1 MARRERAA
9 SGRRAF
15 AAHGVTAQVAQR
27 HRAPL
32 APAPAASP
40 VSPAAPPQL
49 VQGELG
55 LAAAPAELWVAL
67 HLPALILEAVAA
79 PGRFTAATSRA
90 STTTYAAVAAAHV
103 VSAPAGT
110 TSTAAGTA
118 STAAGTASAARTAST
133 AAHILAAAADV
144 AVAAAHATA
153 NTGRPFAVFEGEAG
167 LPRLVAVDAAARARG
182 VVPGLS
188 LAAALALEPALEM
201 RARDLRRERAQ
212 LLGVADAAC
221 GFTPRVSLEPPD
233 GVLLEVRGSLG
244 LFGGAAA
251 LCEALGA
258 ACARLGV
265 TVQPALAPTPLAALL
280 LARAGRGLV
289 VTGPERLAGALAPLP
304 LAVLRWPQASV
315 ERLASM
321 GVRTLGEVQ
330 RLPRTGFARR
340 FGRAAL
346 EHLDRLAGRR
356 ADPRPPYRPLA
367 AFRGRCE
374 PAFELEQHD
383 AILRHLEPLLADL
396 ERFLRSRQAAV
407 LQLRLALRHR
417 PDPFD
422 GRLRTTP
429 LVLRLAAPE
438 FAAARFLPLL
448 GEYLARLALP
458 APVIAILLR
467 SGELQPCVA
476 HSASL
481 WRPGEHGGGAERE
494 SPALI
499 ERLRARLGPEAVY
512 GLCLV
517 DEHRPERAWRVAEP
531 RVDARAMVDR
541 AGGAGAGAG
550 ARARPSACAAAMAGT
565 ASMVNAAAI
574 AATAAAAPEADA
586 CVHPR
591 SHRRPLWLLQAP
603 QPLVQGPRE
612 LRLLDG
618 PERIESGWWDG
629 GDVARDYY
637 VACEADGALLWVF
650 RERRPP
656 HGWFLH
662 GVFG

>member
-15 AAHGVTAQVAQR
+15 ATHGAAASAARR
-27 HRAPL
+27 HHAPL
-32 APAPAASP
+32 APTPAASP
-40 VSPAAPPQL
+40 VSPAAAPPPQL

-55 LAAAPAELWVAL
+55 LAASPAELWVAL

-79 PGRFTAATSRA
+79 PGRFTAATSMA
-90 STTTYAAVAAAHV
+90 STTTDAAVAAVDVAAV
-103 VSAPAGT
+103 RAGSAA
-110 TSTAAGTA
+110 A
-118 STAAGTASAARTAST
+118 ST
-133 AAHILAAAADV
+133 L
-144 AVAAAHATA
+144 VAAAHTTA
-153 NTGRPFAVFEGEAG
+153 GTGRPFAVFEGEAG
-167 LPRLVAVDAAARARG
+167 QPRLVAVDATARARG

-201 RARDLRRERAQ
+201 RARDPRRERAC
-212 LLGVADAAC
+212 LLRVAAAAC
-221 GFTPRVSLEPPD
+221 AFTPRVSLEPPD

-251 LCEALGA
+251 LCEAVVL
-258 ACARLGV
+258 ACSRLGV

-289 VTGPERLAGALAPLP
+289 VTGSERLTGALAPLP
-304 LAVLRWPQASV
+304 LAVLRWPQVSL

-346 EHLDRLAGRR
+346 EDLDRLAGRR

-367 AFRGRCE
+367 TFRGRCE
-374 PAFELEQHD
+374 PACELEQHD

-422 GRLRTTP
+422 GRPRTTP

-458 APVIAILLR
+458 APVIAIVLR
-467 SGELQPCVA
+467 SGELQPCAV

-481 WRPGEHGGGAERE
+481 WQPGEHGGGAEHE

-512 GLCLV
+512 GLRLV
-517 DEHRPERAWRVAEP
+517 DEHRPERAWHVAEP
-531 RVDARAMVDR
+531 RIEA
-541 AGGAGAGAG
+541 AGIAVHAGHG
-550 ARARPSACAAAMAGT
+550 RC
-565 ASMVNAAAI
+565 
-574 AATAAAAPEADA
+574 
-586 CVHPR
+586 H
-591 SHRRPLWLLQAP
+591 RPLWLLPAP
-603 QPLVQGPRE
+603 QPLAQGSQA

-637 VACEADGALLWVF
+637 TARDAGGALLWVF

-662 GVFG
+662 GLFG